1 MVNNI
6 ATLGRNGV
14 HDFILIR
21 ATALIMAAYSIF
33 MLGFFIFTP
42 EVTFELWQG
51 LFANMAMKVFTILTI
66 IAVLFHAWIGIWQV
80 LTDYVKN
87 IKVRGL
93 LQFIFTITL
102 FVYAIAVLL
111 TVWGV

>member
-1 MVNNI
+1 MVGNV
-6 ATLGRNGV
+6 ATLGRNGI

-21 ATALIMAAYSIF
+21 ASALVLAAYSIF
-33 MLGFFIFTP
+33 MLCFFICTP
-42 EVTFELWQG
+42 TVTYEIWQG
-51 LFANMAMKVFTILTI
+51 LFANLAMKIFTILAV

-102 FVYAIAVLL
+102 FVYVLAVLL

>member
-1 MVNNI
+1 MVGNV
-6 ATLGRNGV
+6 ATLGRNGI

-21 ATALIMAAYSIF
+21 ASALVLAAYSIF
-33 MLGFFIFTP
+33 MLCFFICTP
-42 EVTFELWQG
+42 EVTYEIWQG
-51 LFANMAMKVFTILTI
+51 LFANLAMKIFTILAV

-102 FVYAIAVLL
+102 FVYVLAVLL